1 MLANASRESLLEG
14 GAEDRRASSHAKKP
28 SMISS
33 FRKSGLSN
41 IMNYGKDV
49 KTAANESMQPRP
61 TTAASDRDV
70 NDSSNR
76 AYPVLVPNRDD
87 YPPPLRPR
95 TATAASPRSWGD
107 VSVTALPPPPEPA
120 MPLPAKSSTFEL
132 ARKKSFSAL
141 RNRSSSIGKA
151 LRSASSSVVP
161 TTSTM
166 HYPGKPGASAV
177 SNESFSWS
185 QNQRE
190 SLDLAAFPFPS
201 PPSFSYGGARR

>member
-1 MLANASRESLLEG
+1 MLANASRESLLDG

-33 FRKSGLSN
+33 LRKSGLSN
-41 IMNYGKDV
+41 IMNYAKDV
-49 KTAANESMQPRP
+49 KMPANESTQPRP

-95 TATAASPRSWGD
+95 TATAASPRSWGE

-141 RNRSSSIGKA
+141 RSRSSSIGKA

-161 TTSTM
+161 TISTM

-177 SNESFSWS
+177 SNESSSWS
-185 QNQRE
+185 QRG

-201 PPSFSYGGARR
+201 PPSYPHGGARR